1 MHGLE
6 GMPLRI
12 TATMAIIAVIVSVG
26 FYELTVFLDFNQ
38 QKNFKEDIVDAR
50 QAFKTL
56 QALGDEGSFSS
67 ISVKVLQNHNITFNN
82 ETDSITGILK
92 SGENFAVNLS
102 ANLTY
107 MQFPDCT
114 SNSCNL
120 GPGEYEIRI
129 IYGEPDNPKDY
140 SIYFR

>member
-67 ISVKVLQNHNITFNN
+67 LDLKVPSGFYITIDNT
-82 ETDSITGILK
+82 TDTVTGTLK
-92 SGENFAVNLS
+92 SGENFTGNLT

-107 MQFPDCT
+107 MQFPGCNSSYCT
-114 SNSCNL
+114 L
-120 GPGEYEIRI
+120 PAGEYEIRI

-140 SIYFR
+140 SVYFR